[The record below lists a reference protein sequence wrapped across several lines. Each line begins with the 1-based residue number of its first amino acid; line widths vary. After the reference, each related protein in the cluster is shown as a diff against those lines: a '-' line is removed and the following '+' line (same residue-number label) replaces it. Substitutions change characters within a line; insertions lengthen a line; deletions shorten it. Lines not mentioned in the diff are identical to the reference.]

1 MNRKARQELVGI
13 GALVVGLFLGL
24 TLLRLPLTGS
34 WGGTVGSALWRA
46 CGVGAL
52 LLPLLGVGWALAA
65 FERLGSLSAGR
76 AAVLG
81 VGLVLL
87 LPYGIGTVAGAS
99 FPADYAAWTP
109 TQQLVGRLPALLA
122 RGVHQTLGTAGG
134 VLVGLF
140 ALSALG
146 ILTVGWHPLAMLRAG
161 SREQGAGKPAP
172 PQSKRAGPEPAAPR
186 KEPLPAPS
194 SPLPKTRK
202 MKAAPPARP
211 TPVPAG
217 VLIPPIDLLTPA
229 PLA

>member
-13 GALVVGLFLGL
+13 GALVIGLFLGL

-34 WGGTVGSALWRA
+34 WGGTVGSRLWRV
-46 CGVGAL
+46 CGVGAV

-87 LPYGIGTVAGAS
+87 LPYGIGTVTGAT
-99 FPADYAAWTP
+99 FPGDYTAWTP
-109 TQQLVGRLPALLA
+109 TQQLVGRVPGLLA

-146 ILTVGWHPLAMLRAG
+146 ILTVGWHPLAGLRAEDVAG
-161 SREQGAGKPAP
+161 GKAGGGGRGEREGG
-172 PQSKRAGPEPAAPR
+172 RAAPQPQP
-186 KEPLPAPS
+186 E
-194 SPLPKTRK
+194 T
-202 MKAAPPARP
+202 PPA
-211 TPVPAG
+211 
-217 VLIPPIDLLTPA
+217 LPPSL
-229 PLA
+229 